1 MCSVGLFSSCGDD
14 NGEPK
19 GDDLV
24 EKLQGTWYFDV
35 MKIKVAGQVLEF
47 TADELKHESGY
58 DGFYDEK
65 LTFSGNRVNGLEY
78 SVKKNS
84 VLLPWYEEQDWW
96 ATVSFSG
103 SKMTMY
109 YSVYSEGVK
118 WSCGQSTVV
127 ELVASPKLRAMLLRL
142 EQWRLMMPCASAA
155 PRCGAC
161 RAGVTAPDAVRG
173 NLGFEQG

>member
-1 MCSVGLFSSCGDD
+1 MKKIFYWSTFLFVALCSVGLFSSCGDD
-14 NGEPK
+14 NDEPK

-118 WSCGQSTVV
+118 MELWSVYRSGTRCVTDV
-127 ELVASPKLRAMLLRL
+127 EGNATTIGAVAVKIRDR
-142 EQWRLMMPCASAA
+142 Q
-155 PRCGAC
+155 
-161 RAGVTAPDAVRG
+161 
-173 NLGFEQG
+173 